1 MARQETLNTGR
12 AASVN
17 GMLGGIG
24 DLGGNVVTLA
34 TLQAQLA
41 AEDLRVT
48 LTHALPALI
57 AAGVVVPLAFASVSV
72 GLFGVAYWISVDL
85 NIPLARTLLGV
96 AVGGLVVAGLVGFLA
111 IRRLR
116 ASFGSF
122 RRSQEEFKRNVDWLR
137 TVIANGGR

>member
-41 AEDLRVT
+41 AEDFRET

-57 AAGVVVPLAFASVSV
+57 AAGVVVPLAFASMSV

-85 NIPLARTLLGV
+85 DIPLARTLLGV
-96 AVGGLVVAGLVGFLA
+96 AVGGLVIAGFVGFLT

-116 ASFGSF
+116 ASFVSF
-122 RRSQEEFKRNVDWLR
+122 RRSREEFKRNVDWLR
-137 TVIANGGR
+137 TVMAHGGR